1 MSRKVY
7 IVDTSYEYDKL
18 FSDEGYELVEHIEDA
33 ELVCFTGGEDV
44 DPTLYGE
51 PRHRT
56 THCNIIRDMQE
67 QRIYRK
73 ALQLEIPMVG
83 ICRGGQFLNVMCGG
97 KMYQHVTA
105 HGVFNGH
112 RLYDQ
117 LDGDVLEVTS
127 THHQMM
133 KPSDKALVIAIAI
146 EGGTNTSYSK
156 EHSDFVTALSLKDYE
171 VVLYEQENCLCFQPH
186 PEFSNDK
193 WDNMRNYFFRCINNY
208 LF

>member
-1 MSRKVY
+1 
-7 IVDTSYEYDKL
+7 
-18 FSDEGYELVEHIEDA
+18 
-33 ELVCFTGGEDV
+33 
-44 DPTLYGE
+44 
-51 PRHRT
+51 
-56 THCNIIRDMQE
+56 
-67 QRIYRK
+67 
-73 ALQLEIPMVG
+73 
-83 ICRGGQFLNVMCGG
+83 
-97 KMYQHVTA
+97 MYQHVTA